1 MESGCYQFAIEGG
14 QAGNR
19 MKSVDVKIHIKQK
32 LTTCIPSPARSP

>member
-1 MESGCYQFAIEGG
+1 MQTDSSQTPIEGG

-19 MKSVDVKIHIKQK
+19 MKSVDVQIHVKQK